1 MALRSIL
8 VLYDASEEVD
18 AMLRLACQSVD
29 SGRRVIALYV
39 TRIASS
45 LPLEPLPAWMDEEGQ
60 TALDHAEAVA
70 RQHGVGLDTWLTRA
84 RRLVDALAGV
94 TRESEVEA
102 VFLPLS
108 SWRHPW
114 RRLRMLLTARAM
126 RRQASCPVL
135 VGTWA
140 IPGSGRMPQR
150 PEPQRSEPS
159 TAYTSTWAS
168 R

>member
-1 MALRSIL
+1 MALGSIL
-8 VLYDASEEVD
+8 VLYDASEDAD
-18 AMLRLACQSVD
+18 AMLRLA
-29 SGRRVIALYV
+29 
-39 TRIASS
+39 
-45 LPLEPLPAWMDEEGQ
+45 WMDDEGQ
-60 TALDHAEAVA
+60 AALDHADAVA
-70 RQHGVGLDTWLTRA
+70 RQHGVELDTWLTRA
-84 RRLVDALAGV
+84 RRVADALAGV
-94 TRESEVEA
+94 MRESEVEA
-102 VFLPLS
+102 VFLPLC

-150 PEPQRSEPS
+150 AEPQWSYSS
-159 TAYTSTWAS
+159 TAYISTRAS